1 MYILRVVIFSLDEP
15 NLTRILTV
23 FKGNLVKYK
32 GRRTSREYT
41 FILFLILVHCFT
53 NLFTFLSISFKM
65 TLHQK
70 ILKYSE
76 YLRHF

>member
-1 MYILRVVIFSLDEP
+1 MIALCVQKETSTSNSIEEVCHREIINYKSYL
-15 NLTRILTV
+15 NLKLS
-23 FKGNLVKYK
+23 FH
-32 GRRTSREYT
+32 
-41 FILFLILVHCFT
+41 LVHCFT

-76 YLRHF
+76 YSRHF